1 MTKDSTCPE
10 PARLDGPAPD
20 CAVADGRNP
29 CVQWA
34 TPLFSGQADGEVAAV
49 NAARDITRRRR
60 RPVQKR
66 SRETFDNIC
75 WAASEI
81 LTEDGLDALN
91 TNAVAERAGVSITA
105 VYAYFPD
112 KFAILHELFQRS
124 NERWRKAVLP
134 LLETLSDNEDY
145 IAVIHDVML
154 DSAKIRVEDPEYR
167 ALLAAIWAVPELADM
182 RRTSLERSANTLATE
197 IRRRNPAL
205 TPRRSQRAAQTM
217 VLAVAAVIDEC
228 VHAGKVDRPLLD
240 QLSLMVELYLRTVLA
255 A

>member
-1 MTKDSTCPE
+1 M
-10 PARLDGPAPD
+10 
-20 CAVADGRNP
+20 
-29 CVQWA
+29 
-34 TPLFSGQADGEVAAV
+34 

-75 WAASEI
+75 AAASAI

-124 NERWRKAVLP
+124 DDRWRNTVVP

-145 IAVIHDVML
+145 IAVIRDVIQ

-167 ALLAAIWAVPELADM
+167 ALLAAVWAVPELADL
-182 RRTSLERSANTLATE
+182 RAASLDRSTSTLARE
-197 IRRRNPAL
+197 LRQRNPDL

-217 VLAVAAVIDEC
+217 VLATAAVIDEC
-228 VHAGKVDRPLLD
+228 VRSGKIDRPLLE
-240 QLSLMVELYLRTVLA
+240 QLSLMVELYLRTMLET
-255 A
+255 